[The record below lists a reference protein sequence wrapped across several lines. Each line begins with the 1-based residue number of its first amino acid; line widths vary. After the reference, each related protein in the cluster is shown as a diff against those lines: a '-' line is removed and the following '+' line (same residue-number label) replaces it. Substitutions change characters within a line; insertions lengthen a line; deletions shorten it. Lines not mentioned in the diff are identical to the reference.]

1 MARAMPRANA
11 RSEIQAALAN
21 LADVTTATPLA
32 TTRLSGGTMDTTPA
46 RPTASHTT
54 HHTAERRRRQERG
67 AARVGLRRLTPH
79 TA

>member
-1 MARAMPRANA
+1 MPRANA

-32 TTRLSGGTMDTTPA
+32 TTRLSGGTMDDGPRA
-46 RPTASHTT
+46 PDRFPHDAPD
-54 HHTAERRRRQERG
+54 AERRRRQERG